1 MNEDLKLGTILLV
14 FCCFLWFYAIPYH
27 IKGFLPA
34 LFPRSLTLAMLIPC
48 IILLLSGFASRKSTQ
63 TRQEQKTPK
72 AVILRALSIVPIMI
86 VYIFC
91 IDIIGFYVTTALFI
105 FIFLL
110 FFGAR
115 KPVAL
120 ITFPIALPIVV
131 YLIIGKTLHF
141 PFPEGVLF

>member
-48 IILLLSGFASRKSTQ
+48 VILLLSGFASRKSAQ
-63 TRQEQKTPK
+63 TRQKQKTPK
-72 AVILRALSIVPIMI
+72 AVKLRALSIVPVMI
-86 VYIFC
+86 VYIFF

-120 ITFPIALPIVV
+120 VIFPIALPVVV
-131 YLIIGKTLHF
+131 YLVIGKTLHF
-141 PFPEGVLF
+141 PFPQGILF

>member
-14 FCCFLWFYAIPYH
+14 LCCFLWFYAIPYH

-48 IILLLSGFASRKSTQ
+48 LILLLSGYASRKSAQ

-72 AVILRALSIVPIMI
+72 AVKLRALSIVPVMI
-86 VYIFC
+86 VYIFF

-120 ITFPIALPIVV
+120 VIFPIALPIVV
-131 YLIIGKTLHF
+131 YLVIGKTLHF
-141 PFPEGVLF
+141 PFPQGILF

>member
-48 IILLLSGFASRKSTQ
+48 IILLLSGFASRKSAQ
-63 TRQEQKTPK
+63 TRPEQKTPK
-72 AVILRALSIVPIMI
+72 AVKLRALSIVPIMA
-86 VYIFC
+86 VYICF

-120 ITFPIALPIVV
+120 IIFPIALPIVV

-141 PFPEGVLF
+141 PFPQGILF

>member
-48 IILLLSGFASRKSTQ
+48 VILLISGYASRESTQ
-63 TRQEQKTPK
+63 TEQEQKTPK
-72 AVILRALSIVPIMI
+72 AINLRALSIVPIVI
-86 VYIFC
+86 VYIFF

-110 FFGAR
+110 FFGVR

-120 ITFPIALPIVV
+120 VIFPIALPIVV
-131 YLIIGKTLHF
+131 YLVIEKTLHF
-141 PFPEGVLF
+141 PFPQGILF